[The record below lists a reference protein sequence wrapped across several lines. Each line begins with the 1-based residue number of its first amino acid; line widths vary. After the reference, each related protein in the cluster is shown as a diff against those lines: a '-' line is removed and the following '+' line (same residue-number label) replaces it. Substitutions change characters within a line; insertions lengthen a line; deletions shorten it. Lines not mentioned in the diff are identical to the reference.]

1 MYGGWLRV
9 WGWLTHWCTLE
20 ARRSYG
26 VGLWK
31 IIGIRCGQKKKKTLF
46 RNKLS
51 KGFGFGCRVHIRHD
65 VWYDEPPFLT

>member
-1 MYGGWLRV
+1 MGLVDSLVYFGSEEII
-9 WGWLTHWCTLE
+9 WGWSVENYRNKVWP
-20 ARRSYG
+20 
-26 VGLWK
+26 
-31 IIGIRCGQKKKKTLF
+31 KKKKTLF